1 VGLTFLMNGE
11 NHDQAPKLYFCNR
24 IENEKL
30 RIPMKDTTPI
40 DQKFDNEK
48 IQLQLK
54 YLNLLAKQFPTVQS
68 ASTEIINLEA
78 ILKLPKGTEHFLS
91 DIHGEYE
98 IFSHVL
104 RNGSGVIRSKI
115 EEVFKNTLRKFVK
128 NELATLIYY
137 PEEKL
142 ALIKKRE
149 NNLEEWYAVTLQR
162 LIEVTRA
169 TASKYTRSKVRK
181 ALPPDFS
188 YIIEELLHESPTSQN
203 KARYFEGIIKT
214 IIRIERAR
222 EFIIAICK
230 LIQRLAIDRLHVVG
244 DIFDRGPN
252 PEKVMDKL
260 LDYHAVDI
268 QWGNHDI
275 IWMGSAAGN
284 KAMIANLIRISS
296 RYMNLDTI
304 EDGYGISLMPLATFA
319 MEVYKDDP
327 AELFRPKMTGNSDPN
342 KKQVLML
349 SRIQKTISIIQ
360 FKLEAEIIRRNPQF
374 EMDDRNLLHQINFK
388 KGTVQIDGKDYP
400 LKDTRFPT
408 IDPNKPYDLSEEE
421 QEVMD
426 KLKTSFM
433 HSDRLKKHVKFLYA
447 QGGMYLKYNEN
458 LLLHGCV
465 PLNPD
470 GSFMNMS
477 INGDEYAGAALIDQF
492 DVAARKAYFTRS
504 DKHPAMQAQDLIW
517 YLWCG
522 PKSPLFGK
530 AKMAT
535 FERYFIDDKE
545 THQEKKNAY
554 FTLNNEEKT
563 LNAILAEFG
572 LNPTHAHLINGHVP
586 VKVKKGESPIKANG
600 KLLVIDGGMSRA
612 YQGVTGIA
620 GYTLI
625 NNSYGLVLVAHEA
638 FKSTQSAI
646 EEEND
651 ILSNITYLAQNP
663 QRKTVEDTDGGRQL
677 RQQIDDLEMLLAA
690 YRKGLVKEKNL
701 T

>member
-1 VGLTFLMNGE
+1 MKE
-11 NHDQAPKLYFCNR
+11 NSLAV
-24 IENEKL
+24 
-30 RIPMKDTTPI
+30 

-48 IQLQLK
+48 IKGQIK
-54 YLNLLAKQFPTVQS
+54 YLNLLANQFPTIQS
-68 ASTEIINLEA
+68 ASSEIINLEA
-78 ILKLPKGTEHFLS
+78 IMKLPKGTEHFLS

-115 EEVFKNTLRKFVK
+115 EDVFKNTLRKFIK
-128 NELATLIYY
+128 EELATLIYY

-149 NNLEEWYAVTLQR
+149 KDIDEWYGVTLQR

-181 ALPPDFS
+181 ALPADFA

-203 KARYFEGIIKT
+203 KARYFEGIVQT
-214 IIRIERAR
+214 IIRIGRAS

-260 LDYHAVDI
+260 LEYHAVDV

-275 IWMGSAAGN
+275 IWMGSAAGI
-284 KAMIANLIRISS
+284 KAMIANLVRISS

-319 MEVYKDDP
+319 MEVYKDDR
-327 AELFRPKMTGNSDPN
+327 AELFRPKITEDSSLNS
-342 KKQVLML
+342 KQVLMV
-349 SRIQKTISIIQ
+349 SKMQKAISIIQ
-360 FKLEAEIIRRNPQF
+360 FKLEAEIINRNPGF
-374 EMDDRNLLHQINFK
+374 EMDDRNLLHLIDFG
-388 KGTVQIDGKDYP
+388 KGTIRINEQEYK
-400 LKDTRFPT
+400 LKDTHFPT
-408 IDPNKPYDLSEEE
+408 IDPKDPYKLTDEEH
-421 QEVMD
+421 EVME
-426 KLKTSFM
+426 KLKISFM
-433 HSDRLKKHVKFLYA
+433 HSERLRKHVQFLYA
-447 QGGMYLKYNEN
+447 KGSMYLKYNEN

-465 PLNPD
+465 PLNND
-470 GSFMNMS
+470 GSFMSMT
-477 INGDEYAGAALIDQF
+477 INNNELNGAALIDKF
-492 DVAARKAYFTRS
+492 DVAARKAYFTRN
-504 DKHPAMQAQDLIW
+504 DKNPDTEAKDLIW

-530 AKMAT
+530 TKMAT
-535 FERYFIDDKE
+535 FERYFISEKE
-545 THQEKKNAY
+545 THNEGKNPY
-554 FTLNNEEKT
+554 FKLNNDENI
-563 LNAILAEFG
+563 LNLIFEEFG
-572 LNPTHAHLINGHVP
+572 LNPAEAHLINGHVP

-600 KLLVIDGGMSRA
+600 KLLVIDGGMSKA
-612 YQGVTGIA
+612 YQSVTGIA

-625 NNSYGLVLVAHEA
+625 YNSYGLVLVAHEA
-638 FKSTQSAI
+638 FKSTHSAI
-646 EEEND
+646 EDESD
-651 ILSNITYLAQNP
+651 ILSNVTYLAQNP
-663 QRKTVEDTDGGRQL
+663 QRKTVEDTDGGKQL

-690 YRKGLVKEKNL
+690 YRKGLIKEKR
-701 T
+701 

>member
-1 VGLTFLMNGE
+1 MTTN
-11 NHDQAPKLYFCNR
+11 PK
-24 IENEKL
+24 
-30 RIPMKDTTPI
+30 PV
-40 DQKFDNEK
+40 DQKFSNEEIK
-48 IQLQLK
+48 GEIK
-54 YLNLLAKQFPTVQS
+54 YLDLLARQFPTVQS

-115 EEVFKNTLRKFVK
+115 EDVFKNTIRKFVK
-128 NELATLIYY
+128 DELATLIYY

-142 ALIKKRE
+142 TLIEKRE
-149 NNLEEWYAVTLQR
+149 SNIEEWYAVTLQR
-162 LIEVTRA
+162 LISVTRA

-181 ALPPDFS
+181 ALPQDFS

-203 KARYFEGIIKT
+203 KARYFEGIIQT

-230 LIQRLAIDRLHVVG
+230 LIQRLAIDRLHIVG

-260 LDYHAVDI
+260 LEYHAVDV

-275 IWMGSAAGN
+275 IWMGSAAGIR
-284 KAMIANLIRISS
+284 ALIANLVRISS

-327 AELFRPKMTGNSDPN
+327 AELFRPKTADDSNIN
-342 KKQVLML
+342 NKQVLMV
-349 SRIQKTISIIQ
+349 SRMQKAISIIQ
-360 FKLEAEIIRRNPQF
+360 FKLEAEIINRNPHF
-374 EMDDRNLLHQINFK
+374 GMDDRNLLHLIDYE
-388 KGTVQIDGKDYP
+388 KGTIKLNGKNYK
-400 LKDTRFPT
+400 LKDTCFPT
-408 IDPNKPYDLSEEE
+408 IDPKNPYKLTEEE
-421 QEVMD
+421 YEVME

-433 HSDRLKKHVKFLYA
+433 HSERLKKHVKFLYA
-447 QGGMYLKYNEN
+447 KGSMYLKYNEN

-465 PLNPD
+465 PLNED
-470 GSFMNMS
+470 GGFMRMNFGKEELS
-477 INGDEYAGAALIDQF
+477 GVELVDKF
-492 DVAARKAYFTRS
+492 DVASRKAYFTRN
-504 DKHPAMQAQDLIW
+504 DKEIDTISRDLIW

-530 AKMAT
+530 TKMAT
-535 FERYFIDDKE
+535 FERYFIEEKE
-545 THQEKKNAY
+545 THKEDKNAY
-554 FTLNNEEKT
+554 FKLNDKEDVLDK
-563 LNAILAEFG
+563 IFVEFG
-572 LNPTHAHLINGHVP
+572 LDPEKAHLINGHVP

-600 KLLVIDGGMSRA
+600 KLLVIDGGMSKA
-612 YQGVTGIA
+612 YQKVTGIT

-625 NNSYGLVLVAHEA
+625 YNSYGLVLVAHEE
-638 FKSTQSAI
+638 FKSTTHVI
-646 EEEND
+646 EEEKD

-663 QRKTVEDTDGGRQL
+663 QRKTVEDTDGGKQL
-677 RQQIDDLEMLLAA
+677 RQQIRDLEMLLAA
-690 YRKGLVKEKNL
+690 FRKGLVKEKR
-701 T
+701 

>member
-1 VGLTFLMNGE
+1 M
-11 NHDQAPKLYFCNR
+11 
-24 IENEKL
+24 
-30 RIPMKDTTPI
+30 TTITEPV
-40 DQKFDNEK
+40 DQKFSNEEIK
-48 IQLQLK
+48 NEIK
-54 YLNLLAKQFPTVQS
+54 YLDLLARQFPTIQS

-115 EEVFKNTLRKFVK
+115 EDVFKNTIRKFVK
-128 NELATLIYY
+128 DELATLIYY

-142 ALIKKRE
+142 ALIEKRE
-149 NNLEEWYAVTLQR
+149 TNIEEWYAVTLQR
-162 LIEVTRA
+162 LISVTRA

-181 ALPPDFS
+181 ALPQDFS

-203 KARYFEGIIKT
+203 KARYFEGIIQT

-260 LDYHAVDI
+260 LEYHAVDV

-275 IWMGSAAGN
+275 IWMGSAAGIR
-284 KAMIANLIRISS
+284 ALIANLIRISS

-327 AELFRPKMTGNSDPN
+327 AELFRPKISAESGISN
-342 KKQVLML
+342 KQVLMV
-349 SRIQKTISIIQ
+349 SRMQKAISIIQ
-360 FKLEAEIIRRNPQF
+360 FKLEAEIINRNPDFQ
-374 EMDDRNLLHQINFK
+374 MDDRNLLHLIDYE
-388 KGTVQIDGKDYP
+388 KGTIKIDGKVYK
-400 LKDTRFPT
+400 LKDTHFPT
-408 IDPNKPYDLSEEE
+408 IDPKKPYQLSEEE
-421 QEVMD
+421 HEVME
-426 KLKTSFM
+426 KLKSSFM
-433 HSDRLKKHVKFLYA
+433 QSERLRKHVKFLYA
-447 QGGMYLKYNEN
+447 KGSMYLKYNEN

-465 PLNPD
+465 PLKDD
-470 GSFMNMS
+470 GTFMSMKFGKEQLS
-477 INGDEYAGAALIDQF
+477 GVELVDKF
-492 DVAARKAYFTRS
+492 DVASRKAYFTRN
-504 DKHPAMQAQDLIW
+504 DKEMDTVSRDLIW

-530 AKMAT
+530 TKMAT
-535 FERYFIDDKE
+535 FERYFIEDKD
-545 THQEKKNAY
+545 THREDKNAY
-554 FTLNNEEKT
+554 FKLNDNEEV
-563 LNAILAEFG
+563 LNRIFEEFG
-572 LNPTHAHLINGHVP
+572 LNPANAHLINGHVP

-600 KLLVIDGGMSRA
+600 KLLVIDGGMSKA
-612 YQGVTGIA
+612 YQKVTGIT

-625 NNSYGLVLVAHEA
+625 YNSYGLVLVAHEE
-638 FKSTQSAI
+638 FKSTTHVI
-646 EEEND
+646 EEEKD

-663 QRKTVEDTDGGRQL
+663 QRKTVEDTDSGKQL
-677 RQQIDDLEMLLAA
+677 RQQIRDLEMLLAA
-690 YRKGLVKEKNL
+690 FRKGLVKEKR
-701 T
+701 